1 LFVPFRSYFD
11 SLVTVAK
18 ERYHRKE
25 REARKGFYLVLL
37 CDPFARFASL
47 AVEIAFRNRN

>member
-25 REARKGFYLVLL
+25 REGFYLVLL
-37 CDPFARFASL
+37 CDPFTLFASL
-47 AVEIAFRNRN
+47 AVEIAFRNSN